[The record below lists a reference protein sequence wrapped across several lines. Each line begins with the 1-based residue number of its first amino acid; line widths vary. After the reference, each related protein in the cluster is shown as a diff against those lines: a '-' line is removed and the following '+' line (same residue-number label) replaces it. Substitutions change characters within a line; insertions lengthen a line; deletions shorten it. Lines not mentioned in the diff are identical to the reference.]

1 MSMILLGISAVSAE
15 NTTHSITDTPTV
27 STSTADM
34 SKTVS
39 TKTVAE
45 NTEVSENTYTN
56 HAKTNEV
63 THSTT
68 QKEVTQKSIKTAQDL
83 SSTNKSLKGTI
94 PTRMS
99 VTNKITT
106 YNTKVQLTATVVNN
120 KTNEYVTEG
129 NVTFKINN
137 SPIATSKITNGK
149 AHCTYNPINLT
160 PKKYTI
166 TAIYSGTH
174 VFKNSSATG
183 TLTVTKKNSNMVL
196 SDKVISY
203 GNKVQ
208 LVATITDKNTKSYVS
223 NGKVAFKVND
233 KTVGYGSVSNGKAY
247 YTYDS
252 SKLSAK
258 SYKLSAVFGE
268 TSQYLSSK
276 DNALLTVNKRNS
288 TIVVSDKVISYG
300 NKVQLVAT
308 ITDKNTKSYVSNGK
322 VAFKVNDKTVG
333 YGSVSNGKAYYTYD
347 SSKLSAKSYKLSAVF
362 GETSQYLSS
371 KDNALLTINKLNSTI
386 SLADKSVLAGN
397 KIQLVATITNKN
409 NNAYISN
416 GKVAFKVNGKTIGYG
431 SVSSGK
437 AYYTYN
443 TAELDTGKY
452 KLTATYGGNNIYS
465 SSTATTKTLTVLKN
479 TFTYTQIRNAAISV
493 RNQFES
499 NKIVST
505 VTVGST
511 TMGLQDFLPL
521 MIHMAKNVYQGKSS
535 TPVEYKHYAPI
546 SKQTDSM
553 KSVVLSDSQVLNIG
567 NQVLNYYQSN
577 SKAPEYITTSWGKFG
592 YYNIVYTYTKMID
605 VSTSKYLPSSCKIY
619 NWNTIH
625 PTNVKSRLV
634 VISTD
639 NIFTTS
645 KDKAFVNSIKKILES
660 KGFTVKLLGV
670 GPNTHNAAIWEKS
683 LPDNVIQLSV
693 FGGADAGVIYDVCTR
708 SFMRAKANRLVFF
721 AYHSATAKDITGL
734 DWLERAHDDNYSPSS
749 FKGIA
754 HPDTYL
760 KSHGYDYVYTSNV
773 NTIEDAL
780 LKYVSG

>member
-45 NTEVSENTYTN
+45 NTEVSENTYIN

-166 TAIYSGTH
+166 TAIYSGNH

-196 SDKVISY
+196 SDKVILY

-208 LVATITDKNTKSYVS
+208 LVATITDKNTKSYV
-223 NGKVAFKVND
+223 
-233 KTVGYGSVSNGKAY
+233 
-247 YTYDS
+247 
-252 SKLSAK
+252 
-258 SYKLSAVFGE
+258 
-268 TSQYLSSK
+268 
-276 DNALLTVNKRNS
+276 
-288 TIVVSDKVISYG
+288 
-300 NKVQLVAT
+300 
-308 ITDKNTKSYVSNGK
+308 
-322 VAFKVNDKTVG
+322 
-333 YGSVSNGKAYYTYD
+333 
-347 SSKLSAKSYKLSAVF
+347 
-362 GETSQYLSS
+362 
-371 KDNALLTINKLNSTI
+371 
-386 SLADKSVLAGN
+386 
-397 KIQLVATITNKN
+397 
-409 NNAYISN
+409 SN

-619 NWNTIH
+619 NWNRIH

-683 LPDNVIQLSV
+683 LPDNAIQLSV

-773 NTIEDAL
+773 NTIVDAL

>member
-45 NTEVSENTYTN
+45 NTEVSENTYIN

-68 QKEVTQKSIKTAQDL
+68 QKEVTQKSIKTAQDV

-208 LVATITDKNTKSYVS
+208 LI
-223 NGKVAFKVND
+223 
-233 KTVGYGSVSNGKAY
+233 
-247 YTYDS
+247 
-252 SKLSAK
+252 
-258 SYKLSAVFGE
+258 
-268 TSQYLSSK
+268 
-276 DNALLTVNKRNS
+276 
-288 TIVVSDKVISYG
+288 
-300 NKVQLVAT
+300 AT

-683 LPDNVIQLSV
+683 LPDNAIQLSV

-773 NTIEDAL
+773 NTIVDAL

>member
-45 NTEVSENTYTN
+45 NTEVSENTYIN

-120 KTNEYVTEG
+120 KTNEYVIEG

-233 KTVGYGSVSNGKAY
+233 KTVGYGSVS
-247 YTYDS
+247 S
-252 SKLSAK
+252 
-258 SYKLSAVFGE
+258 
-268 TSQYLSSK
+268 
-276 DNALLTVNKRNS
+276 
-288 TIVVSDKVISYG
+288 
-300 NKVQLVAT
+300 
-308 ITDKNTKSYVSNGK
+308 
-322 VAFKVNDKTVG
+322 
-333 YGSVSNGKAYYTYD
+333 GKAYYTYD

-619 NWNTIH
+619 NWNRIH

-683 LPDNVIQLSV
+683 LPDNAIQLSV

-773 NTIEDAL
+773 NTIVDAL

>member
-56 HAKTNEV
+56 HAKTKEV

-83 SSTNKSLKGTI
+83 SSANKSLKGTI

-233 KTVGYGSVSNGKAY
+233 KTVGYGN
-247 YTYDS
+247 
-252 SKLSAK
+252 
-258 SYKLSAVFGE
+258 
-268 TSQYLSSK
+268 
-276 DNALLTVNKRNS
+276 
-288 TIVVSDKVISYG
+288 
-300 NKVQLVAT
+300 
-308 ITDKNTKSYVSNGK
+308 
-322 VAFKVNDKTVG
+322 
-333 YGSVSNGKAYYTYD
+333 VSNGKAYYTYD

-431 SVSSGK
+431 SVSNGK

-683 LPDNVIQLSV
+683 LPDNAIQLSV

-773 NTIEDAL
+773 NTIVDAL

>member
-45 NTEVSENTYTN
+45 NTEVSENTYIN

-68 QKEVTQKSIKTAQDL
+68 QKEVTQKSMKTAQDL

-196 SDKVISY
+196 
-203 GNKVQ
+203 
-208 LVATITDKNTKSYVS
+208 
-223 NGKVAFKVND
+223 
-233 KTVGYGSVSNGKAY
+233 
-247 YTYDS
+247 
-252 SKLSAK
+252 
-258 SYKLSAVFGE
+258 
-268 TSQYLSSK
+268 
-276 DNALLTVNKRNS
+276 
-288 TIVVSDKVISYG
+288 SDKVISYG

-683 LPDNVIQLSV
+683 LPDNAIQLSV

-773 NTIEDAL
+773 NTIVDAL

>member
-45 NTEVSENTYTN
+45 NTEVSENTYIN

-120 KTNEYVTEG
+120 KTNEYVIEG

-196 SDKVISY
+196 
-203 GNKVQ
+203 
-208 LVATITDKNTKSYVS
+208 
-223 NGKVAFKVND
+223 
-233 KTVGYGSVSNGKAY
+233 
-247 YTYDS
+247 
-252 SKLSAK
+252 
-258 SYKLSAVFGE
+258 
-268 TSQYLSSK
+268 
-276 DNALLTVNKRNS
+276 
-288 TIVVSDKVISYG
+288 SDKVISYG

-465 SSTATTKTLTVLKN
+465 SSIATTKTLTVLKN

-683 LPDNVIQLSV
+683 LPDNAIQLSV

-773 NTIEDAL
+773 NTIVDAL

>member
-196 SDKVISY
+196 
-203 GNKVQ
+203 
-208 LVATITDKNTKSYVS
+208 
-223 NGKVAFKVND
+223 
-233 KTVGYGSVSNGKAY
+233 
-247 YTYDS
+247 
-252 SKLSAK
+252 
-258 SYKLSAVFGE
+258 
-268 TSQYLSSK
+268 
-276 DNALLTVNKRNS
+276 
-288 TIVVSDKVISYG
+288 SDKVISYG

-683 LPDNVIQLSV
+683 LPDNAIQLSV

-760 KSHGYDYVYTSNV
+760 KSHGYDYVYTSNA
-773 NTIEDAL
+773 NTIVDAL

>member
-15 NTTHSITDTPTV
+15 NTTHSITGTPTV

-68 QKEVTQKSIKTAQDL
+68 QKEITQKSIKTAQDL

-137 SPIATSKITNGK
+137 SLIATSKITNGK

-233 KTVGYGSVSNGKAY
+233 KTVGYGNVS
-247 YTYDS
+247 S
-252 SKLSAK
+252 
-258 SYKLSAVFGE
+258 
-268 TSQYLSSK
+268 
-276 DNALLTVNKRNS
+276 
-288 TIVVSDKVISYG
+288 
-300 NKVQLVAT
+300 
-308 ITDKNTKSYVSNGK
+308 
-322 VAFKVNDKTVG
+322 
-333 YGSVSNGKAYYTYD
+333 GKAYYTYD

-416 GKVAFKVNGKTIGYG
+416 GKVAFKVNGKTVGYG

-443 TAELDTGKY
+443 AAELDTGKY

-683 LPDNVIQLSV
+683 LPDNAIQLSV

-760 KSHGYDYVYTSNV
+760 KSHGYDYVYTSNA
-773 NTIEDAL
+773 NTIVDAL

>member
-196 SDKVISY
+196 
-203 GNKVQ
+203 
-208 LVATITDKNTKSYVS
+208 
-223 NGKVAFKVND
+223 
-233 KTVGYGSVSNGKAY
+233 
-247 YTYDS
+247 
-252 SKLSAK
+252 
-258 SYKLSAVFGE
+258 
-268 TSQYLSSK
+268 
-276 DNALLTVNKRNS
+276 
-288 TIVVSDKVISYG
+288 SDKVISYG

-605 VSTSKYLPSSCKIY
+605 VSTSKYLSSSCKIY

-683 LPDNVIQLSV
+683 LPDNAIQLSV

-773 NTIEDAL
+773 NTIVDAL

>member
-45 NTEVSENTYTN
+45 NTEVSENTYIN

-233 KTVGYGSVSNGKAY
+233 KTVGYGSVS
-247 YTYDS
+247 S
-252 SKLSAK
+252 
-258 SYKLSAVFGE
+258 
-268 TSQYLSSK
+268 
-276 DNALLTVNKRNS
+276 
-288 TIVVSDKVISYG
+288 
-300 NKVQLVAT
+300 
-308 ITDKNTKSYVSNGK
+308 
-322 VAFKVNDKTVG
+322 
-333 YGSVSNGKAYYTYD
+333 GKAYYTYD

-465 SSTATTKTLTVLKN
+465 SSTATIKTLTVLKN

-619 NWNTIH
+619 NWNRIH

-683 LPDNVIQLSV
+683 LPDNAIQLSV

-760 KSHGYDYVYTSNV
+760 KSHGYDYVYTSNA
-773 NTIEDAL
+773 NTIVDAL

>member
-45 NTEVSENTYTN
+45 NTEVSENTYIN

-196 SDKVISY
+196 
-203 GNKVQ
+203 
-208 LVATITDKNTKSYVS
+208 
-223 NGKVAFKVND
+223 
-233 KTVGYGSVSNGKAY
+233 
-247 YTYDS
+247 
-252 SKLSAK
+252 
-258 SYKLSAVFGE
+258 
-268 TSQYLSSK
+268 
-276 DNALLTVNKRNS
+276 
-288 TIVVSDKVISYG
+288 SDKVISYG

-683 LPDNVIQLSV
+683 LPDNAIQLSV

-760 KSHGYDYVYTSNV
+760 KSHGYDYVYTSNA
-773 NTIEDAL
+773 NTIVDAL

>member
-45 NTEVSENTYTN
+45 NTEVSENTYIN

-196 SDKVISY
+196 
-203 GNKVQ
+203 
-208 LVATITDKNTKSYVS
+208 
-223 NGKVAFKVND
+223 
-233 KTVGYGSVSNGKAY
+233 
-247 YTYDS
+247 
-252 SKLSAK
+252 
-258 SYKLSAVFGE
+258 
-268 TSQYLSSK
+268 
-276 DNALLTVNKRNS
+276 
-288 TIVVSDKVISYG
+288 SDKVISYG

-546 SKQTDSM
+546 SKQTDSI

-683 LPDNVIQLSV
+683 LPDNAIQLSV

-773 NTIEDAL
+773 NTIVDAL

>member
-45 NTEVSENTYTN
+45 NTEVSENTYIN

-166 TAIYSGTH
+166 TAIYSGNH

-196 SDKVISY
+196 
-203 GNKVQ
+203 
-208 LVATITDKNTKSYVS
+208 
-223 NGKVAFKVND
+223 
-233 KTVGYGSVSNGKAY
+233 
-247 YTYDS
+247 
-252 SKLSAK
+252 
-258 SYKLSAVFGE
+258 
-268 TSQYLSSK
+268 
-276 DNALLTVNKRNS
+276 
-288 TIVVSDKVISYG
+288 SDKVISYG

-683 LPDNVIQLSV
+683 LPDNAIQLSV

-760 KSHGYDYVYTSNV
+760 KSHGYDYVYTSNA
-773 NTIEDAL
+773 NTIVDAL

>member
-27 STSTADM
+27 STNTADM

-45 NTEVSENTYTN
+45 NTEVSENTYIN

-166 TAIYSGTH
+166 TAIYSGNH

-233 KTVGYGSVSNGKAY
+233 KTV
-247 YTYDS
+247 
-252 SKLSAK
+252 
-258 SYKLSAVFGE
+258 
-268 TSQYLSSK
+268 
-276 DNALLTVNKRNS
+276 
-288 TIVVSDKVISYG
+288 
-300 NKVQLVAT
+300 
-308 ITDKNTKSYVSNGK
+308 
-322 VAFKVNDKTVG
+322 
-333 YGSVSNGKAYYTYD
+333 
-347 SSKLSAKSYKLSAVF
+347 
-362 GETSQYLSS
+362 
-371 KDNALLTINKLNSTI
+371 
-386 SLADKSVLAGN
+386 
-397 KIQLVATITNKN
+397 
-409 NNAYISN
+409 
-416 GKVAFKVNGKTIGYG
+416 GYG

-521 MIHMAKNVYQGKSS
+521 MIHMGKNLYQGKSS

-683 LPDNVIQLSV
+683 LPDNAIQLSV

-760 KSHGYDYVYTSNV
+760 KSHGYDYVYTSNA
-773 NTIEDAL
+773 NTIVDAL

>member
-45 NTEVSENTYTN
+45 NTEVSENTYIN

-233 KTVGYGSVSNGKAY
+233 KTVGYGSVS
-247 YTYDS
+247 S
-252 SKLSAK
+252 
-258 SYKLSAVFGE
+258 
-268 TSQYLSSK
+268 
-276 DNALLTVNKRNS
+276 
-288 TIVVSDKVISYG
+288 
-300 NKVQLVAT
+300 
-308 ITDKNTKSYVSNGK
+308 
-322 VAFKVNDKTVG
+322 
-333 YGSVSNGKAYYTYD
+333 GKAYYTYD

-683 LPDNVIQLSV
+683 LPDNAIQLSV

-773 NTIEDAL
+773 NTIVDAL

>member
-45 NTEVSENTYTN
+45 NTEVSENTYIN

-166 TAIYSGTH
+166 TAIYSGNH

-233 KTVGYGSVSNGKAY
+233 KTVGYGSVS
-247 YTYDS
+247 S
-252 SKLSAK
+252 
-258 SYKLSAVFGE
+258 
-268 TSQYLSSK
+268 
-276 DNALLTVNKRNS
+276 
-288 TIVVSDKVISYG
+288 
-300 NKVQLVAT
+300 
-308 ITDKNTKSYVSNGK
+308 
-322 VAFKVNDKTVG
+322 
-333 YGSVSNGKAYYTYD
+333 GKAYYTYD

-535 TPVEYKHYAPI
+535 TLVEYKHYAPI

-619 NWNTIH
+619 NWNRIH

-683 LPDNVIQLSV
+683 LPDNAIQLSV

-773 NTIEDAL
+773 NTIVDAL

>member
-45 NTEVSENTYTN
+45 NTEVSENTYIN

-68 QKEVTQKSIKTAQDL
+68 QKEITQKSIKTAQDL

-233 KTVGYGSVSNGKAY
+233 KTVGYGSVS
-247 YTYDS
+247 S
-252 SKLSAK
+252 
-258 SYKLSAVFGE
+258 
-268 TSQYLSSK
+268 
-276 DNALLTVNKRNS
+276 
-288 TIVVSDKVISYG
+288 
-300 NKVQLVAT
+300 
-308 ITDKNTKSYVSNGK
+308 
-322 VAFKVNDKTVG
+322 
-333 YGSVSNGKAYYTYD
+333 GKAYYTYD

-683 LPDNVIQLSV
+683 LPDNAIQLSV

-773 NTIEDAL
+773 NTIVDAL

>member
-45 NTEVSENTYTN
+45 NTEVSENTYIN

-166 TAIYSGTH
+166 TAIYSGNH

-196 SDKVISY
+196 SDKVI
-203 GNKVQ
+203 
-208 LVATITDKNTKSYVS
+208 L
-223 NGKVAFKVND
+223 
-233 KTVGYGSVSNGKAY
+233 
-247 YTYDS
+247 
-252 SKLSAK
+252 
-258 SYKLSAVFGE
+258 
-268 TSQYLSSK
+268 
-276 DNALLTVNKRNS
+276 
-288 TIVVSDKVISYG
+288 YG

-683 LPDNVIQLSV
+683 LPDNAIQLSV

-773 NTIEDAL
+773 NTIVDAL

>member
-45 NTEVSENTYTN
+45 NTEVSENTYIN

-68 QKEVTQKSIKTAQDL
+68 QKEVTQKSIKTAQDV

-196 SDKVISY
+196 
-203 GNKVQ
+203 
-208 LVATITDKNTKSYVS
+208 
-223 NGKVAFKVND
+223 
-233 KTVGYGSVSNGKAY
+233 
-247 YTYDS
+247 
-252 SKLSAK
+252 
-258 SYKLSAVFGE
+258 
-268 TSQYLSSK
+268 
-276 DNALLTVNKRNS
+276 
-288 TIVVSDKVISYG
+288 SDKVISYG

-577 SKAPEYITTSWGKFG
+577 SKAPEYITTTWGKFG

-619 NWNTIH
+619 NWNRIH

-683 LPDNVIQLSV
+683 LPDNAIQLSV

-773 NTIEDAL
+773 NTIVDAL

>member
-27 STSTADM
+27 STNTADM

-45 NTEVSENTYTN
+45 NTEVSENTYIN

-166 TAIYSGTH
+166 TAIYSGNH

-196 SDKVISY
+196 
-203 GNKVQ
+203 
-208 LVATITDKNTKSYVS
+208 
-223 NGKVAFKVND
+223 
-233 KTVGYGSVSNGKAY
+233 
-247 YTYDS
+247 
-252 SKLSAK
+252 
-258 SYKLSAVFGE
+258 
-268 TSQYLSSK
+268 
-276 DNALLTVNKRNS
+276 
-288 TIVVSDKVISYG
+288 SDKVISYG

-683 LPDNVIQLSV
+683 LPDNAIQLSV

-708 SFMRAKANRLVFF
+708 SFMRAKANRFVFF

-760 KSHGYDYVYTSNV
+760 KSHGYDYVYTSNA
-773 NTIEDAL
+773 NTIVDAL

>member
-45 NTEVSENTYTN
+45 NTEVSENTYIN

-68 QKEVTQKSIKTAQDL
+68 QKEVTQKSIKTAQDV

-208 LVATITDKNTKSYVS
+208 LIATITDKNTKSYVS

-233 KTVGYGSVSNGKAY
+233 KTVGYGSVS
-247 YTYDS
+247 S
-252 SKLSAK
+252 
-258 SYKLSAVFGE
+258 
-268 TSQYLSSK
+268 
-276 DNALLTVNKRNS
+276 
-288 TIVVSDKVISYG
+288 
-300 NKVQLVAT
+300 
-308 ITDKNTKSYVSNGK
+308 
-322 VAFKVNDKTVG
+322 
-333 YGSVSNGKAYYTYD
+333 GKAYYTYD

-683 LPDNVIQLSV
+683 LPDNAIQLSV

-773 NTIEDAL
+773 NTIVDAL

>member
-45 NTEVSENTYTN
+45 NTEVSENTYIN

-196 SDKVISY
+196 
-203 GNKVQ
+203 
-208 LVATITDKNTKSYVS
+208 
-223 NGKVAFKVND
+223 
-233 KTVGYGSVSNGKAY
+233 
-247 YTYDS
+247 
-252 SKLSAK
+252 
-258 SYKLSAVFGE
+258 
-268 TSQYLSSK
+268 
-276 DNALLTVNKRNS
+276 
-288 TIVVSDKVISYG
+288 SDKVISYG

-683 LPDNVIQLSV
+683 LPDNAIQLSV

-773 NTIEDAL
+773 NTIVDAL

>member
-137 SPIATSKITNGK
+137 SSFATSKITNGK

-233 KTVGYGSVSNGKAY
+233 KTVGYGNVS
-247 YTYDS
+247 S
-252 SKLSAK
+252 
-258 SYKLSAVFGE
+258 
-268 TSQYLSSK
+268 
-276 DNALLTVNKRNS
+276 
-288 TIVVSDKVISYG
+288 
-300 NKVQLVAT
+300 
-308 ITDKNTKSYVSNGK
+308 
-322 VAFKVNDKTVG
+322 
-333 YGSVSNGKAYYTYD
+333 GKAYYTYD

-465 SSTATTKTLTVLKN
+465 SSIATTKTLTVLKN

-683 LPDNVIQLSV
+683 LPDNAIQLSV

-760 KSHGYDYVYTSNV
+760 KSHGYDYVYTSNA
-773 NTIEDAL
+773 NTIVDAL

>member
-371 KDNALLTINKLNSTI
+371 KDNALLTVNKRNSTIVVSDKVISYGNKVQLVATITDKNTKSYVSNGKVAFKVNDKTVGYGSVSNGKVYYTYDSSKLSAKSYKLSAVFGETSQYLSSKDNALLTINKLNSTI

-521 MIHMAKNVYQGKSS
+521 MIHMAKKCISGK
-535 TPVEYKHYAPI
+535 I
-546 SKQTDSM
+546 
-553 KSVVLSDSQVLNIG
+553 I
-567 NQVLNYYQSN
+567 
-577 SKAPEYITTSWGKFG
+577 
-592 YYNIVYTYTKMID
+592 
-605 VSTSKYLPSSCKIY
+605 
-619 NWNTIH
+619 NT
-625 PTNVKSRLV
+625 
-634 VISTD
+634 
-639 NIFTTS
+639 
-645 KDKAFVNSIKKILES
+645 
-660 KGFTVKLLGV
+660 
-670 GPNTHNAAIWEKS
+670 
-683 LPDNVIQLSV
+683 
-693 FGGADAGVIYDVCTR
+693 C
-708 SFMRAKANRLVFF
+708 
-721 AYHSATAKDITGL
+721 
-734 DWLERAHDDNYSPSS
+734 
-749 FKGIA
+749 
-754 HPDTYL
+754 
-760 KSHGYDYVYTSNV
+760 
-773 NTIEDAL
+773 
-780 LKYVSG
+780 

>member
-258 SYKLSAVFGE
+258 
-268 TSQYLSSK
+268 T
-276 DNALLTVNKRNS
+276 
-288 TIVVSDKVISYG
+288 
-300 NKVQLVAT
+300 
-308 ITDKNTKSYVSNGK
+308 
-322 VAFKVNDKTVG
+322 
-333 YGSVSNGKAYYTYD
+333 
-347 SSKLSAKSYKLSAVF
+347 YKLSAVF

-683 LPDNVIQLSV
+683 LPDNAIQLSV

-773 NTIEDAL
+773 NTIVDAL

>member
-45 NTEVSENTYTN
+45 NTEVSENTYIN

-233 KTVGYGSVSNGKAY
+233 KTVGYGSVS
-247 YTYDS
+247 
-252 SKLSAK
+252 
-258 SYKLSAVFGE
+258 
-268 TSQYLSSK
+268 
-276 DNALLTVNKRNS
+276 
-288 TIVVSDKVISYG
+288 
-300 NKVQLVAT
+300 
-308 ITDKNTKSYVSNGK
+308 
-322 VAFKVNDKTVG
+322 
-333 YGSVSNGKAYYTYD
+333 
-347 SSKLSAKSYKLSAVF
+347 
-362 GETSQYLSS
+362 
-371 KDNALLTINKLNSTI
+371 
-386 SLADKSVLAGN
+386 
-397 KIQLVATITNKN
+397 
-409 NNAYISN
+409 
-416 GKVAFKVNGKTIGYG
+416 
-431 SVSSGK
+431 SGK

-465 SSTATTKTLTVLKN
+465 SSTATIKTLTVLKN

-619 NWNTIH
+619 NWNRIH

-683 LPDNVIQLSV
+683 LPDNAIQLSV

-760 KSHGYDYVYTSNV
+760 KSHGYDYVYTSNA
-773 NTIEDAL
+773 NTIVDAL

>member
-45 NTEVSENTYTN
+45 NTEVSENTYIN

-120 KTNEYVTEG
+120 KTNEYVIEG

-233 KTVGYGSVSNGKAY
+233 KTVGYGSVS
-247 YTYDS
+247 S
-252 SKLSAK
+252 
-258 SYKLSAVFGE
+258 
-268 TSQYLSSK
+268 
-276 DNALLTVNKRNS
+276 
-288 TIVVSDKVISYG
+288 
-300 NKVQLVAT
+300 
-308 ITDKNTKSYVSNGK
+308 
-322 VAFKVNDKTVG
+322 
-333 YGSVSNGKAYYTYD
+333 GKAYYTYD

-577 SKAPEYITTSWGKFG
+577 SKAPEYIKTSWGKFG

-619 NWNTIH
+619 NWNRIH

-683 LPDNVIQLSV
+683 LPDNAIQLSV

-773 NTIEDAL
+773 NTIVDAL

>member
-45 NTEVSENTYTN
+45 NTEVSENTYIN

-68 QKEVTQKSIKTAQDL
+68 QKEVTQKSIKTAQDV

-196 SDKVISY
+196 
-203 GNKVQ
+203 
-208 LVATITDKNTKSYVS
+208 
-223 NGKVAFKVND
+223 
-233 KTVGYGSVSNGKAY
+233 
-247 YTYDS
+247 
-252 SKLSAK
+252 
-258 SYKLSAVFGE
+258 
-268 TSQYLSSK
+268 
-276 DNALLTVNKRNS
+276 
-288 TIVVSDKVISYG
+288 SDKVISYG

-619 NWNTIH
+619 NWNRIH
-625 PTNVKSRLV
+625 PTNDKSRLV

-683 LPDNVIQLSV
+683 LPDNAIQLSV

-773 NTIEDAL
+773 NTIVDAL

>member
-233 KTVGYGSVSNGKAY
+233 KTVGYGSVS
-247 YTYDS
+247 S
-252 SKLSAK
+252 
-258 SYKLSAVFGE
+258 
-268 TSQYLSSK
+268 
-276 DNALLTVNKRNS
+276 
-288 TIVVSDKVISYG
+288 
-300 NKVQLVAT
+300 
-308 ITDKNTKSYVSNGK
+308 
-322 VAFKVNDKTVG
+322 
-333 YGSVSNGKAYYTYD
+333 GKAYYTYD

-546 SKQTDSM
+546 SKQTDSI

-683 LPDNVIQLSV
+683 LPDNAIQLSV

-773 NTIEDAL
+773 NTIVDAL

>member
-45 NTEVSENTYTN
+45 NTEVSENTYIN

-120 KTNEYVTEG
+120 KTNEYVIEG

-196 SDKVISY
+196 
-203 GNKVQ
+203 
-208 LVATITDKNTKSYVS
+208 
-223 NGKVAFKVND
+223 
-233 KTVGYGSVSNGKAY
+233 
-247 YTYDS
+247 
-252 SKLSAK
+252 
-258 SYKLSAVFGE
+258 
-268 TSQYLSSK
+268 
-276 DNALLTVNKRNS
+276 
-288 TIVVSDKVISYG
+288 SDKVISYG

-605 VSTSKYLPSSCKIY
+605 VSTSKYLPSSCKID

-683 LPDNVIQLSV
+683 LPDNAIQLSV

-773 NTIEDAL
+773 NTIVDAL

>member
-45 NTEVSENTYTN
+45 NTEVSENTYIN

-68 QKEVTQKSIKTAQDL
+68 QKEVTQKSIKTAQDV

-203 GNKVQ
+203 GNKVH
-208 LVATITDKNTKSYVS
+208 
-223 NGKVAFKVND
+223 
-233 KTVGYGSVSNGKAY
+233 
-247 YTYDS
+247 
-252 SKLSAK
+252 
-258 SYKLSAVFGE
+258 
-268 TSQYLSSK
+268 
-276 DNALLTVNKRNS
+276 
-288 TIVVSDKVISYG
+288 
-300 NKVQLVAT
+300 LVAT

-773 NTIEDAL
+773 NTIVDAL

>member
-196 SDKVISY
+196 
-203 GNKVQ
+203 
-208 LVATITDKNTKSYVS
+208 
-223 NGKVAFKVND
+223 
-233 KTVGYGSVSNGKAY
+233 
-247 YTYDS
+247 
-252 SKLSAK
+252 
-258 SYKLSAVFGE
+258 
-268 TSQYLSSK
+268 
-276 DNALLTVNKRNS
+276 
-288 TIVVSDKVISYG
+288 SDKVISYG

-683 LPDNVIQLSV
+683 LPDNAIQLSV

-773 NTIEDAL
+773 NTIVDAL

>member
-27 STSTADM
+27 STNTADM

-45 NTEVSENTYTN
+45 NTEVSENTYIN

-166 TAIYSGTH
+166 TAIYSGNH

-223 NGKVAFKVND
+223 NGKVAFKVN
-233 KTVGYGSVSNGKAY
+233 
-247 YTYDS
+247 
-252 SKLSAK
+252 
-258 SYKLSAVFGE
+258 
-268 TSQYLSSK
+268 
-276 DNALLTVNKRNS
+276 
-288 TIVVSDKVISYG
+288 
-300 NKVQLVAT
+300 
-308 ITDKNTKSYVSNGK
+308 
-322 VAFKVNDKTVG
+322 
-333 YGSVSNGKAYYTYD
+333 
-347 SSKLSAKSYKLSAVF
+347 
-362 GETSQYLSS
+362 
-371 KDNALLTINKLNSTI
+371 
-386 SLADKSVLAGN
+386 
-397 KIQLVATITNKN
+397 
-409 NNAYISN
+409 
-416 GKVAFKVNGKTIGYG
+416 GKTIGYG

-465 SSTATTKTLTVLKN
+465 SSIATTKTLTVLKN

-493 RNQFES
+493 RNRFES

-619 NWNTIH
+619 NWNRIH

-683 LPDNVIQLSV
+683 LPDNAIQLSV

-760 KSHGYDYVYTSNV
+760 KSHGYDYVYTSNA
-773 NTIEDAL
+773 NTIVDAL

>member
-233 KTVGYGSVSNGKAY
+233 KTVGYGSVS
-247 YTYDS
+247 S
-252 SKLSAK
+252 
-258 SYKLSAVFGE
+258 
-268 TSQYLSSK
+268 
-276 DNALLTVNKRNS
+276 
-288 TIVVSDKVISYG
+288 
-300 NKVQLVAT
+300 
-308 ITDKNTKSYVSNGK
+308 
-322 VAFKVNDKTVG
+322 
-333 YGSVSNGKAYYTYD
+333 GKAYYTYD

-683 LPDNVIQLSV
+683 LPDNAIQLSV

-773 NTIEDAL
+773 NTIVDAL

>member
-45 NTEVSENTYTN
+45 NTEVSENTYIN

-196 SDKVISY
+196 
-203 GNKVQ
+203 
-208 LVATITDKNTKSYVS
+208 
-223 NGKVAFKVND
+223 
-233 KTVGYGSVSNGKAY
+233 
-247 YTYDS
+247 
-252 SKLSAK
+252 
-258 SYKLSAVFGE
+258 
-268 TSQYLSSK
+268 
-276 DNALLTVNKRNS
+276 
-288 TIVVSDKVISYG
+288 SDKVISYG

-619 NWNTIH
+619 NWNRIH

-683 LPDNVIQLSV
+683 LPDNAIQLSV

-760 KSHGYDYVYTSNV
+760 KSHGYDYVYTSNA
-773 NTIEDAL
+773 NTIVDAL

>member
-137 SPIATSKITNGK
+137 SSFATSKITNGK

-233 KTVGYGSVSNGKAY
+233 KTVGYGSVS
-247 YTYDS
+247 S
-252 SKLSAK
+252 
-258 SYKLSAVFGE
+258 
-268 TSQYLSSK
+268 
-276 DNALLTVNKRNS
+276 
-288 TIVVSDKVISYG
+288 
-300 NKVQLVAT
+300 
-308 ITDKNTKSYVSNGK
+308 
-322 VAFKVNDKTVG
+322 
-333 YGSVSNGKAYYTYD
+333 GKAYYTYD

-465 SSTATTKTLTVLKN
+465 SSIATTKTLTVLKN

-683 LPDNVIQLSV
+683 LPDNAIQLSV

-760 KSHGYDYVYTSNV
+760 KSHGYDYVYTSNA
-773 NTIEDAL
+773 NTIVDAL

>member
-27 STSTADM
+27 STNTADM

-45 NTEVSENTYTN
+45 NTEVSENTYIN

-166 TAIYSGTH
+166 TAIYSGNH

-196 SDKVISY
+196 
-203 GNKVQ
+203 
-208 LVATITDKNTKSYVS
+208 
-223 NGKVAFKVND
+223 
-233 KTVGYGSVSNGKAY
+233 
-247 YTYDS
+247 
-252 SKLSAK
+252 
-258 SYKLSAVFGE
+258 
-268 TSQYLSSK
+268 
-276 DNALLTVNKRNS
+276 
-288 TIVVSDKVISYG
+288 SDKVISYG

-683 LPDNVIQLSV
+683 LPDNAIQLSV

-773 NTIEDAL
+773 NTIVDAL

>member
-233 KTVGYGSVSNGKAY
+233 KTVGYGSVSSGKAY

-252 SKLSAK
+252 SKLS
-258 SYKLSAVFGE
+258 
-268 TSQYLSSK
+268 T
-276 DNALLTVNKRNS
+276 
-288 TIVVSDKVISYG
+288 
-300 NKVQLVAT
+300 
-308 ITDKNTKSYVSNGK
+308 
-322 VAFKVNDKTVG
+322 
-333 YGSVSNGKAYYTYD
+333 
-347 SSKLSAKSYKLSAVF
+347 KSYKLSAVF

-443 TAELDTGKY
+443 TVELDTGKY

-619 NWNTIH
+619 KWNTIH

-634 VISTD
+634 LISTD

-683 LPDNVIQLSV
+683 LPDNAIQLSV

-760 KSHGYDYVYTSNV
+760 KSHGYDYVYTSNA
-773 NTIEDAL
+773 NTIVDAL